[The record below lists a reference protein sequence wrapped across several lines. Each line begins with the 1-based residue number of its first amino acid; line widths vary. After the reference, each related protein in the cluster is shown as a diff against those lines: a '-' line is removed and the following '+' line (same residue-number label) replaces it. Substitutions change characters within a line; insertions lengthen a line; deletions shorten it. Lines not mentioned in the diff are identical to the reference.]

1 VEEDMV
7 AAVGMVAAAVTT
19 VAAVGM
25 AVAAVATV
33 GVVTAVVVTAA
44 VIEAVAHVAEDII
57 RVEPDAMAVA
67 IPGAA
72 IKGNG
77 SIIAEAGAGMVG
89 MAITG
94 TVLIIMVDGGGVQRA
109 YFWLD

>member
-1 VEEDMV
+1 MV
-7 AAVGMVAAAVTT
+7 AAVGTVVGMVVAAVTT

-25 AVAAVATV
+25 AVATV
-33 GVVTAVVVTAA
+33 GVDTAA

-57 RVEPDAMAVA
+57 RVEPDAMA
-67 IPGAA
+67 AA
-72 IKGNG
+72 LTEALTKDNG

-94 TVLIIMVDGGGVQRA
+94 TVLITTADGGGVQRA
-109 YFWLD
+109 YF